1 MKKHLI
7 VSGFLFVGVIALS
20 QTSVHASGGDVMN
33 DSGSVS
39 YSIGQVV
46 YQNNA
51 NSSGSVNQG
60 IQQVFEITT
69 LGLKEAKFN
78 FSLSTF
84 PNPAQEQLNL
94 KIGNYQQEKL
104 SYTLLDSQGKI
115 IGQGEI
121 SAQETILDMQKL
133 KVATY
138 FVEVQHA
145 GKKVQTFKI
154 IKN

>member
-7 VSGFLFVGVIALS
+7 VSGFLLVGVTAFS
-20 QTSVHASGGDVMN
+20 QTSVHTSGGDVKN
-33 DSGSVS
+33 DSGSIS

-51 NSSGSVNQG
+51 NSTGSVNQG

-69 LGLKEAKFN
+69 LGLEDAKFN
-78 FSLSTF
+78 FSLATY
-84 PNPAQEQLNL
+84 PNPVQEQLNL
-94 KIGNYQQEKL
+94 SVGNYQQEKL
-104 SYTLLDSQGKI
+104 SYTVLDSQGKI
-115 IGQGEI
+115 LVQGEI
-121 SAQETILDMQKL
+121 SAQETILDLRALQ
-133 KVATY
+133 VATY